1 VGAVNEPTPLD
12 KAEAAAREAADNT
25 DLTRVV
31 AAVLATQHAL
41 QQQAPQQA
49 PAPQCQHDHRK
60 DRRGAAEWI
69 GIACAVCVGGVGI
82 AFASLALAILGGV
95 AAIVVLVL
103 RDMWRD
109 FQKKH

>member
-1 VGAVNEPTPLD
+1 MSDALE
-12 KAEAAAREAADNT
+12 KAEAA
-25 DLTRVV
+25 V
-31 AAVLATQHAL
+31 AKAESNSDVLAVAMAALEVAKAAQL
-41 QQQAPQQA
+41 QQQGSQQA
-49 PAPQCQHDHRK
+49 PCQHQSK
-60 DRRGAAEWI
+60 QRRSAAEWL

-109 FQKKH
+109 MQRKGR

>member
-1 VGAVNEPTPLD
+1 MSDALD
-12 KAEAAAREAADNT
+12 KAEQAVRAAET
-25 DLTRVV
+25 DT
-31 AAVLATQHAL
+31 AAVQLAMAAMEL
-41 QQQAPQQA
+41 AKVAQQNQAQA
-49 PAPQCQHDHRK
+49 PAHTCQHDHR
-60 DRRGAAEWI
+60 RQGRSAGEWL

-109 FQKKH
+109 MQRKGR

>member
-1 VGAVNEPTPLD
+1 MTEPTPLD
-12 KAEAAAREAADNT
+12 KAEAALREAEGST
-25 DLTRVV
+25 DVARIV
-31 AAVLATQHAL
+31 AAVLATQ
-41 QQQAPQQA
+41 QAMQQQA
-49 PAPQCQHDHRK
+49 PAPAQHCQHDHRK
-60 DRRGAAEWI
+60 QRRSAGEWL

-109 FQKKH
+109 MRKGR

>member
-1 VGAVNEPTPLD
+1 MTDPTPLD
-12 KAEAAAREAADNT
+12 KAEAAVAKAERNT
-25 DLTRVV
+25 DVLQV
-31 AAVLATQHAL
+31 AMAALELAKMAQAQQPAAPSACEHQHKKGRSA
-41 QQQAPQQA
+41 
-49 PAPQCQHDHRK
+49 
-60 DRRGAAEWI
+60 GEWL

-109 FQKKH
+109 MQKGR

>member
-1 VGAVNEPTPLD
+1 MSDALD
-12 KAEAAAREAADNT
+12 KAEQAVRAAETDTAVVQLAMAAME
-25 DLTRVV
+25 LAK
-31 AAVLATQHAL
+31 AAQQTQAL
-41 QQQAPQQA
+41 A
-49 PAPQCQHDHRK
+49 PAHQCQHDHRQ
-60 DRRGAAEWI
+60 RRSAGEWI

-109 FQKKH
+109 MKKGR